1 METQQKDTPETEDET
16 DDIVPTDNVFN
27 LIGSVSRYV
36 ALLAAW
42 VATCGSL
49 YMSEALGWTPCLF
62 CWYQRILMYPISLLL
77 ALGLLKRDRGV
88 NKYVLLLS
96 IPGICMSAYHY
107 VYQKSELVRGFA
119 PCTVGVPCS
128 ADYLNWFNGVVTI
141 PFLALIAFLI
151 ITFSMVASRFSDSE
165 TDETVELRPA
175 PSRSERMKTIL
186 PVLTIIG
193 IVVAAFL
200 SAGISVRSASANS
213 TTVNARATAIAP
225 PTPDSLVTAR
235 GKVLFDESCAA
246 CHGLRGEGTAS
257 GRPLTDSSL
266 VKTGSQAELLEFIRL
281 GRTANDPHNTTG
293 QAMPAGGGRADASDQ
308 DVTAIIA
315 YIRSL
320 AGSQ

>member
-1 METQQKDTPETEDET
+1 MEIQHKTKAESTDESE
-16 DDIVPTDNVFN
+16 DIVPADNVFN

-77 ALGLLKRDRGV
+77 ALGLLKRDKGV

-96 IPGICMSAYHY
+96 IPGICVSAYHY
-107 VYQKSELVRGFA
+107 AYQKSELVRGFA

-151 ITFSMVASRFSDSE
+151 ITFSMVASRFSDYE
-165 TDETVELRPA
+165 TEEISDTPPA
-175 PSRSERMKTIL
+175 PSRSERIKTIL
-186 PVLTIIG
+186 PVLIIIG
-193 IVVAAFL
+193 MVVVAFL
-200 SAGISVRSASANS
+200 TAGISIRSATASSALAS
-213 TTVNARATAIAP
+213 ARATASVP
-225 PTPDSLVTAR
+225 PTPDSAFTAR

-257 GRPLTDSSL
+257 GRPLTDSTL
-266 VKTGSQAELLEFIRL
+266 VKTGSQDELLKFIRL
-281 GRTANDPHNTTG
+281 GRAVDDPHSTTG

-308 DVTAIIA
+308 DITAIIA

-320 AGSQ
+320 AGNR